1 MHPLMTSVLAQRQL
15 NAAGQLFTLSDY
27 DVITDLHTAFNRLK
41 EIFNT
46 PHYVERRVD
55 QSVVEIVI
63 ARITAAIR
71 ETGCI
76 ETYSAELVDVLDSCL
91 KHPMTVLNSAG
102 EHVDSPHCK
111 IASDLLS
118 SLFLHYAKRSVMTLT
133 LPVAMKAVGSSNQ
146 DLVKNTTSYISLAA
160 IHNGKALS
168 YYALQIISYI
178 INGNH
183 SLLRVLPQVYAENR
197 EPFHAHIPQ
206 LLAVLR
212 EADCSEKLS
221 LLQLA
226 SMIANEKPEL
236 LIPHL
241 PQFDQYLMSLST
253 CTAVL
258 NIYMSLISQGR
269 AYALA
274 PFLLTLSKACQQP
287 EFSGNLATIFKIMG
301 NIGRVSLP
309 LASDVLDELV
319 KSALYIDEPQFL
331 SSILTEIEGVGEA
344 WPSALR
350 PHIEF
355 LRSIAQDGNKRVVDR
370 ILALV
375 CNSTRPSVNGDVTV
389 ISIANGE
396 QNSSDSLLSKT
407 FVQVNSS
414 EVISSGPRTVFPV
427 CESPTDC
434 SALELDRNT
443 HSLAMQYQNRSSGS
457 LPRRAGHASAS
468 HSLQGMRSTS
478 ENAGSRDLSQLS
490 VAVVC
495 GQTEPRTHTLPAGF
509 APHTQVQI
517 GRDGRVRPMGG
528 NRRAANWAS
537 AYETTFPANSGPVT
551 TTKMHPLAEEEERQW
566 LKSVD
571 RSDVVLQFVDH
582 RRNKLR
588 RYVSDIA
595 SRFPIPIQC
604 TVEGSKSSKHRM
616 IVHFSCQVHNAYC
629 AFHDDYMFA
638 FKTKFAAIWLHLMFL
653 QMQSTS
659 IENECGVVS
668 QSAAPFVTLA
678 RCWQCLPARI
688 TKDRAFV
695 TLVTSAFPTVK
706 EQDKLYKELEEASFF
721 DCFSLDGP
729 SNRWSCFSCSHPDR
743 VKSFVEEGGSQRVLE
758 GQLKEK
764 KGRWRFLRRWHTKY
778 FTLSSAAL
786 TYSSEEA
793 SESSAVVPAIDLRSI
808 RSVRSL
814 SRGRKSRKSLRRAF
828 EIFTSDNT
836 SVVLKAT
843 DEKKAEE
850 WLQYLQIAV
859 AHARRDAS

>member
-1 MHPLMTSVLAQRQL
+1 MHPLMISVLAQRQL

-27 DVITDLHTAFNRLK
+27 DVITDLHTAFSRLK

-46 PHYVERRVD
+46 PHYIDRRVD

-63 ARITAAIR
+63 ARIVAAIR
-71 ETGCI
+71 ETGSI
-76 ETYSAELVDVLDSCL
+76 DTYSAELVDVLDSCL
-91 KHPMTVLNSAG
+91 NHPMSVLNSEG
-102 EHVDSPHCK
+102 EYVDSPHCK

-146 DLVKNTTSYISLAA
+146 ELVRNTTSYISLAA

-168 YYALQIISYI
+168 HYALQIISYI

-183 SLLRVLPQVYAENR
+183 SLLRVLPQVYPDNR

-206 LLAVLR
+206 LLSVLR

-221 LLQLA
+221 LFQLA
-226 SMIANEKPEL
+226 SMVANEKPDL
-236 LIPHL
+236 LTPYL
-241 PQFDQYLMSLST
+241 TQFDHYLLSPST

-269 AYALA
+269 AHTLA
-274 PFLLTLSKACQQP
+274 PFLPTLSKACQQP
-287 EFSGNLATIFKIMG
+287 AFNGNLATIYKIMG

-309 LASDVLDELV
+309 LATEVLDELV
-319 KSALYIDEPQFL
+319 RSAQHTDDEQLL

-350 PHIEF
+350 LHIDI
-355 LRSIAQDGNKRVVDR
+355 LRAVGKGYNKRVIDR

-375 CNSTRPSVNGDVTV
+375 GNSTHPSMNGDVTV

-396 QNSSDSLLSKT
+396 KNSSDSLIAKT
-407 FVQVNSS
+407 YSRVPGGT
-414 EVISSGPRTVFPV
+414 EIITSGPRTIFPV
-427 CESPTDC
+427 CESPADN

-457 LPRRAGHASAS
+457 LPRRAGQGSAS
-468 HSLQGMRSTS
+468 QSLQGMRTTS
-478 ENAGSRDLSQLS
+478 ENADSRDLSQSS
-490 VAVVC
+490 VTASSITAFT
-495 GQTEPRTHTLPAGF
+495 QPHPKTQTLPAGF
-509 APHTQVQI
+509 APNPQIQI
-517 GRDGRVRPMGG
+517 GKDGRVRPLVGS
-528 NRRAANWAS
+528 RRAANWA
-537 AYETTFPANSGPVT
+537 AGYETTFPANSGPVT
-551 TTKMHPLAEEEERQW
+551 TTKMHALSEEEERQW
-566 LKSVD
+566 
-571 RSDVVLQFVDH
+571 
-582 RRNKLR
+582 
-588 RYVSDIA
+588 A
-595 SRFPIPIQC
+595 
-604 TVEGSKSSKHRM
+604 
-616 IVHFSCQVHNAYC
+616 
-629 AFHDDYMFA
+629 
-638 FKTKFAAIWLHLMFL
+638 
-653 QMQSTS
+653 MQSSS
-659 IENECGVVS
+659 IENGCGVVS
-668 QSAAPFVTLA
+668 QSSSQFLTLA
-678 RCWQCLPARI
+678 RCWQCLPSRI
-688 TKDRAFV
+688 TREQAFV

-706 EQDKLYKELEEASFF
+706 EQDKLFKELEDTSFF

-729 SNRWSCFSCSHPDR
+729 SNRWSCFSCSHPER
-743 VKSFVEEGGSQRVLE
+743 VKWFVEDGGSQRVLE

-786 TYSSEEA
+786 TCSSEMA
-793 SESSAVVPAIDLRSI
+793 SESNAIVPAIDLRSI
-808 RSVRSL
+808 RSIRSL
-814 SRGRKSRKSLRRAF
+814 SRGRKSRKSLRKAF

-859 AHARRDAS
+859 AHARRDVS